1 MCLVSRG
8 GRRERIAVRL
18 NAILRKLPK
27 NASLDGKQWHAE
39 TSARRSLMRHIVGIV
54 GRLIEEED
62 ERANDRRLA
71 DERLPEEGT
80 TIDLCGTPVH
90 VKPGDTITIRPT
102 GAAAETQRIPVERV
116 IVAGDVGA
124 STQGPEVGACGWC
137 GKILPTSGDC
147 PCIPF

>member
-1 MCLVSRG
+1 MSRG

-39 TSARRSLMRHIVGIV
+39 TSARRSLMRYIVGIV

-90 VKPGDTITIRPT
+90 VKPGETLEIRASDSSPVRT
-102 GAAAETQRIPVERV
+102 LPVER
-116 IVAGDVGA
+116 ILTWEEEQALGIRRKCATCGDPVPLGYR
-124 STQGPEVGACGWC
+124 TWC
-137 GKILPTSGDC
+137 DKSA
-147 PCIPF
+147 CIPF